1 MAAELG
7 WKTGKY
13 GGTWLRVGE
22 GLIEVY
28 VDWALV
34 SKGEE
39 GYYCAR
45 VNNLKLKKKFTG
57 QASAKAAGVRVA
69 FKLASL
75 AAEQL
80 KNFIGEE

>member
-1 MAAELG
+1 MN
-7 WKTGKY
+7 
-13 GGTWLRVGE
+13 
-22 GLIEVY
+22 

-39 GYYCAR
+39 GHYCAR
-45 VNNLKLKKKFTG
+45 VNNLKLKGKFKD

-80 KNFIGEE
+80 KNFLEV